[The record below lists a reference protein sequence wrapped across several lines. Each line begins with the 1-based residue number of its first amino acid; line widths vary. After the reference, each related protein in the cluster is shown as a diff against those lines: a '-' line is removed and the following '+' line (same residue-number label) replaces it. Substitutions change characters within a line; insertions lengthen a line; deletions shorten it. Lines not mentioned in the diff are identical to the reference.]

1 MAEQQHGPAGEAAPE
16 GGVPPIGTAASGAAE
31 PQTLHEREAEL
42 RSAEHA
48 LDRLCRRFA
57 AGGTEIGELLVFSAP
72 AGGGKTSIL
81 DQVRRLAGLREDC
94 TVLSGRGGE
103 RQTTEPFHVLR
114 QLLLPVLGTLD
125 KDELAEVFGAWYGIV
140 GPAIGLVPPSGEVE
154 RLDPQG
160 VQDGLDYLLSQ
171 LAPRRAPLVMVVDDL
186 HWADQESLGWLASFA
201 ARTRHLPVLLVFA
214 YRDEFQEEAQ
224 ALQQQ
229 IQEQATRSHELR
241 PLNPASVARLVRAAL
256 GEEAEDAFCRQVW
269 AVTAGNPYD
278 TTALLREVRDQCLDP
293 IEANSP
299 QLRDLAAAAKGMT
312 LQHWLAKLGPS
323 TLRFAWAAAL
333 LGTEIKQSFAASIS
347 AQGAAEADESVRQLR
362 KHRILTSTPNG
373 RLEFVHPLIATS
385 IYQSMPAG
393 TRTGMHGMAATIIEN
408 NGGSLL
414 EASRHLLETHPEGD
428 DRMVRKLRAAAAEHL
443 AIGAPEAAQ
452 RCLARALDEPP
463 DDDDRA
469 EVLYEAGCAALLTD
483 PKTTVNQLKLALSL
497 NPGLSPGLRVD
508 ATFRLSEV
516 LAHAGELVEAA
527 EVCRR
532 EAENTEPGPGRL
544 RLQALHY
551 MWVAWRR
558 DEEDGPGRSR
568 RLKELTTTLTGS
580 TVPERVIRVMRAW
593 DLTLRGRPV
602 AEAIDLADKAL
613 ENGRLPKEIGW
624 TNTTWGFEL
633 PALIGLTYT
642 YTDQLARAE
651 KLFSDAVLGFEMA
664 GWSGAHKG
672 FGYFLMGLTRFRR
685 GFLMEAE
692 DYLRQGLRISERIA
706 PDIPLQWDIVGVLA
720 DTLLARGR
728 VDEAWELA
736 QKYRF
741 GPPYHPTAMVLPD
754 APTLYGKLLL
764 AIGEHAAAA
773 EVFEEVGE
781 QLTRR
786 GWRNT
791 IWAPW
796 VGHLAQAL
804 FPTEPDRARKLAA
817 EAVVLARDFGSASAI
832 GTALRMQ
839 AELWDGQRAVDLLE
853 QAVRWLS
860 QSPAGFEL
868 ACALVDL
875 GAALRRVGQ
884 LTDAAEY
891 LYQGMELA
899 QTCGADGLVDR
910 ARTELATSVLRPNR
924 LRTLSK
930 EGLSE
935 PEWDVAR
942 LAVRGVPPQRI
953 AERLDL
959 PLSLVHRRLAAVHR
973 KAGSGPEGLAAAL
986 GLTAG
991 PEPDGEPGSTE
1002 GRPGKED

>member
-1 MAEQQHGPAGEAAPE
+1 
-16 GGVPPIGTAASGAAE
+16 
-31 PQTLHEREAEL
+31 
-42 RSAEHA
+42 
-48 LDRLCRRFA
+48 
-57 AGGTEIGELLVFSAP
+57 
-72 AGGGKTSIL
+72 
-81 DQVRRLAGLREDC
+81 
-94 TVLSGRGGE
+94 
-103 RQTTEPFHVLR
+103 
-114 QLLLPVLGTLD
+114 
-125 KDELAEVFGAWYGIV
+125 
-140 GPAIGLVPPSGEVE
+140 
-154 RLDPQG
+154 
-160 VQDGLDYLLSQ
+160 
-171 LAPRRAPLVMVVDDL
+171 MVVDDL

-214 YRDEFQEEAQ
+214 YRDEFQDEAR

-229 IQEQATRSHELR
+229 IEDQASRRHELR
-241 PLNPASVARLVRAAL
+241 PLNPASVAELVRAAL
-256 GEEAEDAFCRQVW
+256 GEAAEDAFCRQVW

-293 IEANSP
+293 IEQNSP

-333 LGTEIKQSFAASIS
+333 LGTDIKQGLAASIS
-347 AQGAAEADESVRQLR
+347 AQGTAEAEDSGRQLR

-385 IYQSMPAG
+385 IYQSMPPG
-393 TRTGMHGMAATIIEN
+393 TKTGMHGIAASIIEN

-428 DRMVRKLRAAAAEHL
+428 DGMVRKLRAAAAEHL

-452 RCLARALDEPP
+452 RCLARALSEPP
-463 DDDDRA
+463 DEDDRA

-483 PKTTVNQLKLALSL
+483 PIATVNQLKLALTL
-497 NPGLSPGLRVD
+497 EPGLSPDLRVD

-516 LAHAGELVEAA
+516 LAHAGHLVEAA
-527 EVCRR
+527 AVCQR
-532 EAENTEPGPGRL
+532 EAERTEPGAGKL
-544 RLQALHY
+544 RLQAVY
-551 MWVAWRR
+551 FMWVAFQR
-558 DEEDGPGRSR
+558 DEEDGQERSR
-568 RLKELTTTLTGS
+568 RLHQLSTSLTG
-580 TVPERVIRVMRAW
+580 TTIPERVVRAMQAW
-593 DLTLRGRPV
+593 DVTLRGKSV
-602 AEAIDLADKAL
+602 TEAIELADQAL
-613 ENGRLPKEIGW
+613 ENGRLPREIGW

-633 PALIGLTYT
+633 PALIGLTYS
-642 YTDQLARAE
+642 YSDQLARAE
-651 KLFSDAVLGFEMA
+651 KLFSEAVLGFELA

-685 GFLMEAE
+685 GFLIEAE
-692 DYLRQGLRISERIA
+692 DYLRQGLRLSERIA
-706 PDIPLQWDIVGVLA
+706 PDIPLQWDVVGVLA

-728 VDEAWELA
+728 TEEAWELA

-741 GPPYHPTAMVLPD
+741 APPYHPSAMVLPD

-764 AIGEHAAAA
+764 ARGEHAAAA
-773 EVFEEVGE
+773 AVFEEVGE

-791 IWAPW
+791 VWAPW
-796 VGHLAQAL
+796 VGHLALAL
-804 FPTEPDRARKLAA
+804 FPTQPGRARELAA
-817 EAVVLARDFGSASAI
+817 DAVARAEEFGSASAI

-839 AELWDGQRAVDLLE
+839 AELWDGRRAVDLLE

-860 QSPAGFEL
+860 QSPAGYEL
-868 ACALVDL
+868 AYAQVDL

-924 LRTLSK
+924 LRTLTK

-942 LAVRGVPPQRI
+942 LAVQGVPPQRI
-953 AERLDL
+953 ADRLDL
-959 PLSLVHRRLAAVHR
+959 PLSLVNRRLAAVHR

-986 GLTAG
+986 GLSE
-991 PEPDGEPGSTE
+991 EPPPTE
-1002 GRPGKED
+1002 QG

>member
-1 MAEQQHGPAGEAAPE
+1 MAEQQNGPADEGGWG
-16 GGVPPIGTAASGAAE
+16 GGVPPVDAE
-31 PQTLHEREAEL
+31 RPQPLHEREAEL
-42 RSAEHA
+42 RSAEEA

-57 AGGTEIGELLVFSAP
+57 AGGTEIGELLVYTAP
-72 AGGGKTSIL
+72 GGGGKTSVL
-81 DQVRRLAGLREDC
+81 DQVRRLAGLRPGC
-94 TVLSGRGGE
+94 TVLSGRGGQ

-125 KDELAEVFGAWYGIV
+125 KEDLAEVFGAWYGIV
-140 GPAIGLVPPSGEVE
+140 GPAIGLVPPSDEVE

-214 YRDEFQEEAQ
+214 YRDEYADEARV
-224 ALQQQ
+224 LQQQ
-229 IQEQATRSHELR
+229 IEAQATRRHELR
-241 PLNPASVARLVRAAL
+241 PLNPASVAKLVRAAL
-256 GEEAEDAFCRQVW
+256 GEDAEDAFCRQVW

-278 TTALLREVRDQCLDP
+278 TTALLREVHDQCLDP
-293 IEANSP
+293 VEANSP

-333 LGTEIKQSFAASIS
+333 LGTDIKQSFAASIS
-347 AQGAAEADESVRQLR
+347 AQGTAEADESVRQLR
-362 KHRILTSTPNG
+362 KHRILTSTPSG

-452 RCLARALDEPP
+452 RCLARALSEPP

-483 PKTTVNQLKLALSL
+483 PGATVNQLKLALSL
-497 NPGLSPGLRVD
+497 DPGLSPELRVD
-508 ATFRLSEV
+508 AAFRLSEA
-516 LAHAGELVEAA
+516 LAHSGEVVEAA

-532 EAENTEPGPGRL
+532 EAEITEPGPGKL
-544 RLQALHY
+544 RLQALHF
-551 MWVAWRR
+551 MWVAWQR
-558 DEEDGPGRSR
+558 DEEDGQGRSR
-568 RLKELTTTLTGS
+568 KLNELASTLTGD
-580 TVPERVIRVMRAW
+580 TVPERVVRAMCAW
-593 DLTLRGRPV
+593 DLTLRGESV
-602 AEAIDLADKAL
+602 TKAIELADRAL
-613 ENGRLPKEIGW
+613 ENGRLPKEMGW
-624 TNTTWGFEL
+624 TNTIWGFEL
-633 PALIGLTYT
+633 PGLIGLTYA

-651 KLFSDAVLGFEMA
+651 KLFSDAVLGFEMS

-672 FGYFLMGLTRFRR
+672 FGYFLMGITRFRR
-685 GFLMEAE
+685 GFLVEAE

-706 PDIPLQWDIVGVLA
+706 PDIPLQWDVVGVLA

-728 VDEAWELA
+728 SDEAWQLA
-736 QKYRF
+736 QKYHF
-741 GPPYHPTAMVLPD
+741 APPYHPTAMVLPD

-764 AIGEHAAAA
+764 ARGEHAAAVK
-773 EVFEEVGE
+773 VFEEVGE

-786 GWRNT
+786 GWHNT
-791 IWAPW
+791 VWAPW
-796 VGHLAQAL
+796 VGHLALAL
-804 FPTEPDRARKLAA
+804 YPTEPDRARVLAA
-817 EAVVLARDFGSASAI
+817 RAVALAEDFGSASAI

-839 AELWDGQRAVDLLE
+839 AGLWEGHRAVELLE

-860 QSPAGFEL
+860 QSPASYEL

-875 GAALRRVGQ
+875 GAALRKAGQ

-910 ARTELATSVLRPNR
+910 ARAELASSVLRPNR

-930 EGLSE
+930 EGLSA

-942 LAVRGVPPQRI
+942 LAVRGIPPQRI
-953 AERLDL
+953 AEQLDL
-959 PLSLVHRRLAAVHR
+959 PLSLVQRRLAAVHR
-973 KAGSGPEGLAAAL
+973 KAGSGPEGLAEAL
-986 GLTAG
+986 GLSDAELSEDG
-991 PEPDGEPGSTE
+991 PGRGGDQPGE
-1002 GRPGKED
+1002 